1 MWSLISSKIV
11 GAQFQHSPGQLVN
24 LLRVAVADEVD
35 MGTRQAAAISFK
47 NLVRK
52 DWEGTGARCHSW
64 LMRQRVAVRF
74 DRPQCVGCML
84 FVLHVC
90 FNAHLLPSQQVGEDS
105 LHMRASSFMP
115 FHGNWI
121 IILL

>member
-1 MWSLISSKIV
+1 M

-52 DWEGTGARCHSW
+52 DWEGTGARCRGWRMRTW
-64 LMRQRVAVRF
+64 LRVFGEHNVLAACCLCYTFAYVPSLC
-74 DRPQCVGCML
+74 RPSSLERTRCVTRARLC
-84 FVLHVC
+84 
-90 FNAHLLPSQQVGEDS
+90 LPS
-105 LHMRASSFMP
+105 
-115 FHGNWI
+115 HGR
-121 IILL
+121 

>member
-1 MWSLISSKIV
+1 M

-52 DWEGTGARCHSW
+52 DWEGTGVCSHGCWAHAPAHGCARCVTTVQCS
-64 LMRQRVAVRF
+64 RAVHAVKRLWCCP
-74 DRPQCVGCML
+74 RRLQAGRY
-84 FVLHVC
+84 
-90 FNAHLLPSQQVGEDS
+90 DS
-105 LHMRASSFMP
+105 
-115 FHGNWI
+115 
-121 IILL
+121 